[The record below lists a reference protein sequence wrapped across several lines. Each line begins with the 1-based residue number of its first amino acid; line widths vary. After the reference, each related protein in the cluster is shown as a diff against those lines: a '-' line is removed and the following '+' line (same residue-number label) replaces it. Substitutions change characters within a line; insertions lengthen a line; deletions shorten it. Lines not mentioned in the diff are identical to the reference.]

1 MNLHALRIFTSVAR
15 LGSITAAA
23 NELRLSQPA
32 VTIQIR
38 NLEKELNL
46 KLIENKGRGIQLTTE
61 GQYIYEQ
68 GQRLFYLEEQM
79 TEKIKTFITK
89 EEKIQIASSY
99 IPINYVLPPYIAEYK
114 LMKPNVKFV
123 ISLGNV
129 KNVEEQL
136 LNYQADFGFVVQGN
150 LEREDL
156 NFEKIVDIEFYF
168 VAHPLHKLANQT
180 VPLKTLS
187 KEEIVYREKGSA
199 TLDLLEAI
207 FYTNDCPLPKVG
219 VQMQGLHESIKVV
232 EAGYGFMLA
241 PSFSVTNSIESQK
254 LARIY
259 IDGIDIKQSLFI
271 CTRKNETIEH
281 PFIQFL
287 KENLDIK

>member
-1 MNLHALRIFTSVAR
+1 MNLHALRIFTNVAR

-23 NELRLSQPA
+23 NELLLSQPA

-46 KLIENKGRGIQLTTE
+46 KLIKNKGRGIQLTTE

-79 TEKIKTFITK
+79 AEKIKVFITK

-114 LMKPNVKFV
+114 LMKPNVNFFV
-123 ISLGNV
+123 SLGNV
-129 KNVEEQL
+129 KYVEEKI
-136 LNYQADFGFVVQGN
+136 LNYQADFGFLVQSN
-150 LEREDL
+150 LGHENL
-156 NFEKIVDIEFYF
+156 NFEKILEIEFYF
-168 VAHPLHKLANQT
+168 VVHPLHKLANQT
-180 VPLKTLS
+180 VPLNTLS
-187 KEEIVYREKGSA
+187 KEEIIYREQGSA

-207 FYTNDCPLPKVG
+207 FYTYDCPVPKMG
-219 VQMQGLHESIKVV
+219 LQMQGLHESIKVV
-232 EAGYGFMLA
+232 EAGYGIMLA
-241 PSFSVTNSIESQK
+241 PSISVTSSIENQK

-259 IDGIDIKQSLFI
+259 VDGINIKQSLFI

-281 PFIQFL
+281 PFIQYL
-287 KENLDIK
+287 KENLDVK